1 MKTTIDNNLRVFQIV
16 TSTGKQVFCNLDEL
30 NNVMSNLG
38 THAGYFKIWHF
49 WDNKPKRVS
58 RKYIDEMYAANND
71 KRTFNM

>member
-30 NNVMSNLG
+30 NNVMINLG

>member
-30 NNVMSNLG
+30 NTVMSNLG
-38 THAGYFKIWHF
+38 THAGYFRIWHF

-58 RKYIDEMYAANND
+58 RKYIDEMYTANND